1 MMFTD
6 YLKQKGHSGSTISTY
21 SKYLACFTEW
31 LEQDL
36 LPADVISYTEL
47 LDFIRHLQSMNKS
60 KALINAILCPVRHY
74 FNYLVVE
81 GKRTDNPATGLFIK
95 GIIRRLPNNLLSHDE
110 MLHLYEC
117 YQLQLQVDASK
128 KIMLGLF
135 IYQGVTVEELKRL
148 YVTDIYLKEGKV
160 FISGSSHSN
169 ERWLRLEATQVLELQ
184 AYIKANKFK
193 TGPLLQENKTGKAS
207 TNNIVNQVGVMMRQ
221 LRQLNPKVIDATQ
234 LRSSII
240 THWLKQYNLRQV
252 QYMAGHRY
260 VSSTQRYKLS
270 NMDDLQNALQRYHP
284 LK

>member
-1 MMFTD
+1 MTFID
-6 YLKQKGHSGSTISTY
+6 YLTQKGHSGSTISTY

-31 LEQDL
+31 LEQEQL
-36 LPADVISYTEL
+36 SADVITYAEL
-47 LDFIRHLQSMNKS
+47 LDFIRWLQAMNKS

-74 FNYLVVE
+74 FNYLVSA
-81 GKRTDNPATGLFIK
+81 GKRTDNPAAGLFMK
-95 GIIRRLPNNLLSHDE
+95 GIIRRLPNNLLSLDE
-110 MLHLYEC
+110 MIHLYEC
-117 YQLQLQVDASK
+117 YRLQLLVDASK

-135 IYQGVTVEELKRL
+135 IHQGVTTEELKRL

-160 FISGSSHSN
+160 FINGSSHSN
-169 ERWLRLEATQVLELQ
+169 ERWLRLEAAQVLELQ

-193 TGPLLQENKTGKAS
+193 EGPLLQENKKGKAS
-207 TNNIVNQVGVMMRQ
+207 DNNIVNQVGVMMRQ

-234 LRSSII
+234 IRSSVI

-270 NMDDLQNALQRYHP
+270 NMDDLQNALQQYHP

>member
-1 MMFTD
+1 MFTD

-21 SKYLACFTEW
+21 SKYLAYLTEW
-31 LEQDL
+31 LQQEQL
-36 LPADVISYTEL
+36 SADVISYTEL

-74 FNYLVVE
+74 FNYLVAE
-81 GKRTDNPATGLFIK
+81 SKRTDNPATGLFMK
-95 GIIRRLPNNLLSHDE
+95 GIIRRLPNNLLSQDE
-110 MLHLYEC
+110 IIRLYEC

-128 KIMLGLF
+128 KIILGLF
-135 IYQGVTVEELKRL
+135 IHQGVTVEELKRL
-148 YVTDIYLKEGKV
+148 YATDIYLKEGKV

-169 ERWLRLEATQVLELQ
+169 ERWLKLEAAQVLELQ

-193 TGPLLQENKTGKAS
+193 EGPLLQENKKRKAS
-207 TNNIVNQVGVMMRQ
+207 DNNIVNQVGVMMRQ
-221 LRQLNPKVIDATQ
+221 LRQLNAKVIDATQ
-234 LRSSII
+234 IRSSVI

>member
-1 MMFTD
+1 MFTD

-21 SKYLACFTEW
+21 NKYLAYLTEW
-31 LEQDL
+31 LQQEQL
-36 LPADVISYTEL
+36 SADVISYTEL

-74 FNYLVVE
+74 FNYLVAE
-81 GKRTDNPATGLFIK
+81 SKRTDNPATGLFMK
-95 GIIRRLPNNLLSHDE
+95 GIIRRLPNSLLSHDE
-110 MLHLYEC
+110 MIHLYEC
-117 YQLQLQVDASK
+117 YRLQLLVDASK
-128 KIMLGLF
+128 KIMLGL
-135 IYQGVTVEELKRL
+135 IIHQGVTVEELKRL

-193 TGPLLQENKTGKAS
+193 TGPLLQENKKRKAS
-207 TNNIVNQVGVMMRQ
+207 ANNIVNQVGGMMRQ
-221 LRQLNPKVIDATQ
+221 LRQLNAKVIDAKQ
-234 LRSSII
+234 IRSSVI
-240 THWLKQYNLRQV
+240 TNWLKQYNLRQV